1 MPRRPELHPAV
12 CEWGIKVSPNYI
24 FNSIIHISSS
34 DIYNKYENALKNYF
48 RLCGLSR
55 SSTALPFYV
64 SSALQNVF
72 AVRSIIE
79 KSIIDSI
86 ESSNRPLREKIQG
99 VLANNFFGFSKK
111 QGTSLRMPLSSCNPT
126 KLCAPGCYAHDV
138 LDAAPHA
145 VIRGAMNGWL
155 AGKFEKSTKRTRSLI
170 LKQLEP
176 HALSAIRNAR
186 KELKSLPAGFTR
198 RPFIRFSHVG
208 EIVAFPDFANALAS
222 LVKKESCGEV
232 DCVVYT
238 RHRNVSKL
246 DPSLWVINFTLDPS
260 SLKRKEWAPEHARI
274 VFSAFGGVTSKIADV
289 NFLEHHRHGH
299 MPRTA
304 GTGRVCPATAPETK
318 VRTCDACQCNRCFER
333 WRGETEP
340 VGS

>member
-1 MPRRPELHPAV
+1 MGNPSRPDLHPSVA
-12 CEWGIKVSPNYI
+12 EWGISYKGVTYKKI
-24 FNSIIHISSS
+24 VFINSASLH
-34 DIYNKYENALKNYF
+34 DLFGNDLKDYF
-48 RLCGLSR
+48 RLSALSR
-55 SSTALPFYV
+55 STTALPSYV

-79 KSIIDSI
+79 KSIIASI
-86 ESSNRPLREKIQG
+86 DNATCPLGDKIQG

-138 LDAAPHA
+138 LDAAPYA

-155 AGKFEKSTKRTRSLI
+155 AGTFEKSTKRTRALI

-176 HALSAIRNAR
+176 HALAAIRNAR

-208 EIVAFPDFANALAS
+208 EIVAFPDFANALAN
-222 LVKKESCGEV
+222 LVKKLSGGEV

-260 SLKRKEWAPEHARI
+260 SLKRKEWVPEHARI
-274 VFSAFGGVTSKIADV
+274 VFSAFGGVTSKIAEV

-318 VRTCDACQCNRCFER
+318 VRTCDACQCNRCFV
-333 WRGETEP
+333 P
-340 VGS
+340 PKP

>member
-12 CEWGIKVSPNYI
+12 AEWGSTVTPNSVFRRI
-24 FNSIIHISSS
+24 FSVTSS
-34 DIYNKYENALKNYF
+34 DIYDEYENPLKNYF
-48 RLCGLSR
+48 RLSGLSR
-55 SSTALPFYV
+55 SSTAL
-64 SSALQNVF
+64 SSYASAALQNVF
-72 AVRSIIE
+72 AVRSVIE
-79 KSIIDSI
+79 KSIAASI
-86 ESSNRPLREKIQG
+86 EGAKCPIVDKIRG

-111 QGTSLRMPLSSCNPT
+111 QGTSLRMPLSSCSPT

-138 LDAAPHA
+138 LDAAPYA

-155 AGKFEKSTKRTRSLI
+155 AGTFEKSAKRTRALI

-176 HALSAIRNAR
+176 HALAAIRNAR

-208 EIVAFPDFANALAS
+208 EIVAFPDFANALAN
-222 LVKKESCGEV
+222 LVKKLSGGEV

-274 VFSAFGGVTSKIADV
+274 VFSAFGGVTSKIAEV

-318 VRTCDACQCNRCFER
+318 VRTCDACQCNRCFVP
-333 WRGETEP
+333 TK
-340 VGS
+340 